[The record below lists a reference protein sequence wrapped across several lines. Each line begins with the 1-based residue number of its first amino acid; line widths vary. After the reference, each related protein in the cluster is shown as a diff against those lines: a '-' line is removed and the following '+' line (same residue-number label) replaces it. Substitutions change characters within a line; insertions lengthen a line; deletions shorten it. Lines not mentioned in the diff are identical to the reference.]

1 MHPKLDELL
10 ALRNG
15 DGAGDVARHVERCE
29 HCRAELEGLRLMA
42 SELNSLPSFSP
53 PGDTWSE
60 IRHRVI
66 SHRRRS
72 TRVRLALAAAA
83 VLAVAAV
90 ALVARF
96 GAVGSD
102 PSRLGISETRVA
114 VEHLSNASRELE
126 FVLQDPSLQSRVLS
140 PRRAAMIVELEDRI
154 ALVDI
159 ALAQNTDQEPDQ
171 RAVVLWS
178 DRVELLDALVTARG
192 GETRDIG
199 VIHAVNRNQGSLQ

>member
-1 MHPKLDELL
+1 M
-10 ALRNG
+10 R
-15 DGAGDVARHVERCE
+15 
-29 HCRAELEGLRLMA
+29 
-42 SELNSLPSFSP
+42 F
-53 PGDTWSE
+53 
-60 IRHRVI
+60 
-66 SHRRRS
+66 
-72 TRVRLALAAAA
+72 ALAAAS
-83 VLAVAAV
+83 VLVVAAV
-90 ALVARF
+90 SLVARF
-96 GAVGSD
+96 GAVRSD
-102 PSRLGISETRVA
+102 PKPPGISETRLA

-192 GETRDIG
+192 GETRDIS
-199 VIHAVNRNQGSLQ
+199 VIPAVNRNQGSLQ